1 METLDQFPEKINT
14 TPIEYISAR
23 EGNSKIW
30 KSEGEGRLSSISSLG
45 PKVWVVSGIFNLFER
60 TSLLCLGEAK
70 RHLVVMSSV
79 NKCTA

>member
-1 METLDQFPEKINT
+1 MGGGAENNLGGGKCP
-14 TPIEYISAR
+14 PLAPP
-23 EGNSKIW
+23 
-30 KSEGEGRLSSISSLG
+30 LMG